1 MASRFPLRAR
11 LTLWYAAVLTLVL
24 AAYAGG
30 VLAVLRQSLLRD
42 LDRALHDDRETAE
55 QMLERRPDGSI
66 GWRVEPSDHD
76 HDEDEE
82 VGGRWLEVR
91 GDTGLLLFAR
101 PSKIPRGTSVRRVS
115 APYTVE
121 GQSVTLTVARA
132 DEPLRRELQQLLF
145 TMGLGLPLAVVLAS
159 VGGYVLARRALAP
172 VSRLADRARAISAE
186 RLDERLPVERPGDE
200 LGQMAAVFNETFER
214 LQKSFAQLRRFA
226 TDASHELRTPL
237 TAMKAVGEV
246 GLREHRDAAD
256 YREVI
261 GSMLEEV
268 DRLGH
273 LVDDLLTLSRA
284 DAGTV
289 RPELAA
295 QDLGD
300 IAREVAGKLGVLAE
314 EKRQQLI
321 VESAEPVVARVD
333 RVLLRQA
340 LTNLVDNAIRYSPE
354 GAQVRVVLRDG
365 PEGPAVEVSDN
376 GPGIPPAHRDH
387 VFERFYRVDGG
398 RSRDLGGTGLGLS
411 IARWAVEATGGRLE
425 LATAEAGKCTFRA
438 SFPSPR
444 GGDRSRSAGP

>member
-1 MASRFPLRAR
+1 VASRLPLRAR

-55 QMLERRPDGSI
+55 QMLERHPDGSI
-66 GWRVEPSDHD
+66 GWRAEPGDHD

-82 VGGRWLEVR
+82 VRGRWLEVR
-91 GDTGLLLFAR
+91 GDTGRLLFAR
-101 PSKIPRGTSVRRVS
+101 PGKIPRKTSVRRVS
-115 APYTVE
+115 APYTVD
-121 GQSVTLTVARA
+121 GQSVMLTVARA

-200 LGQMAAVFNETFER
+200 LGQMAAVFNQTLER
-214 LQKSFAQLRRFA
+214 LQKSFEQLRRFA

-246 GLREHRDAAD
+246 GLREHREAAD

-321 VESAEPVVARVD
+321 VESAGPVVARVD

-354 GAQVRVVLRDG
+354 GGRIRVVLRDG
-365 PEGPAVEVSDN
+365 PGGPAVEVSDT

-438 SFPSPR
+438 SFPSLT
-444 GGDRSRSAGP
+444 GH